1 MPQMF
6 AFLLDGAFGALPQR
20 PIPSTHPTLGLC
32 FWPLKGLERHG
43 ETVRRRASVSGV
55 AVLGPQLGHSHPAYL
70 LGRVVCQHYNKDTA
84 DPAVNSASITSQ
96 SKYEVPICALSKLL
110 ACCAKGSIPTGN
122 RDEIGDRTLDMG
134 TRWDIERMAE
144 ESSLP
149 ACQLPA

>member
-1 MPQMF
+1 MAKRSAAGPLSAALQSSDPNL
-6 AFLLDGAFGALPQR
+6 AIPILLNSWAAELFVN
-20 PIPSTHPTLGLC
+20 I
-32 FWPLKGLERHG
+32 K
-43 ETVRRRASVSGV
+43 
-55 AVLGPQLGHSHPAYL
+55 
-70 LGRVVCQHYNKDTA
+70 NKDTA

-134 TRWDIERMAE
+134 TRWDIERMATE
-144 ESSLP
+144 YSLP